1 MRIQASGYMAVVLGL
16 ILLVGLTCFF
26 PAVSG
31 AQQTSIFDKAQ
42 RCKADCNEAYG
53 GLDIF
58 PPQLQPPSTTGW
70 SNCMMRCDRQF
81 WKDFDRQADTKK

>member
-1 MRIQASGYMAVVLGL
+1 MRIRMSGYMAVALGI
-16 ILLVGLTCFF
+16 ILLVGLTCVL

-31 AQQTSIFDKAQ
+31 AQENSIFDKAQ
-42 RCKADCNEAYG
+42 RCKSDCNEAYG

-58 PPQLQPPSTTGW
+58 PPKLQPPSTTGW

-81 WKDFDRQADTKK
+81 WKDFDREANSMR